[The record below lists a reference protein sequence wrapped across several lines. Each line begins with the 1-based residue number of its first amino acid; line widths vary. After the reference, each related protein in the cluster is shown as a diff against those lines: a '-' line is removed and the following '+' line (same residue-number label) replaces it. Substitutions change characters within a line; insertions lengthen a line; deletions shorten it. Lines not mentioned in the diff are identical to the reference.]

1 MKRRSYL
8 ESNATV
14 YEDGAAVA
22 VDSQRE
28 TTERR
33 AMKNHAFK
41 SAVAVFVM
49 LLAIAVCSAVA
60 QAQSST
66 GTKGDMSEAVAKLE
80 KLSAQLQLTPAQK
93 EQIKPIL
100 MEEAP
105 KMKTLKSN
113 TTMPPLQKAKQTKEI
128 ADETDAK
135 LKPILNPQQ
144 YAKWEQIRAEERQQ
158 MMQKMRQSR
167 ESQ

>member
-1 MKRRSYL
+1 MKARGYL
-8 ESNATV
+8 KSAATV
-14 YEDGAAVA
+14 YGSGVPVT

-28 TTERR
+28 IIERR
-33 AMKNHAFK
+33 AMKNHRFK
-41 SAVAVFVM
+41 GAAAVFVM
-49 LLAIAVCSAVA
+49 LVAIAVCSAAA
-60 QAQSST
+60 QAQSNT

-113 TTMPPLQKAKQTKEI
+113 TTMPPLQKAKQMKEI

-158 MMQKMRQSR
+158 MMQQMRQSR